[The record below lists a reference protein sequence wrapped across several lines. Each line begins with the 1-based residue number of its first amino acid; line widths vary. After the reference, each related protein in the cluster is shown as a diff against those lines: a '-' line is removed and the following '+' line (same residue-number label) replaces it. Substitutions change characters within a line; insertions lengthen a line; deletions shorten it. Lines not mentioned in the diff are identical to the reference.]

1 MKAKYPQL
9 FLLYGAVFL
18 AILGFGMIFP
28 LLPFYA
34 ESFGATAFQ
43 LGLLAASFSITQFF
57 VSPFIGRLSDRFGR
71 KPILVFA
78 LTCTSVS
85 FALFGFAQSLTWLFA
100 ARILYGVASA
110 GVFPIAVAY
119 IGDITVKEERVKYV
133 SRLTSMFSLGFLVG
147 PAAGGILAAIHPS
160 VPFFIAAVLCAINTF
175 LMIMLLKESLTLK
188 AEKFV
193 LKEGLLN
200 ITKII
205 GGFRSEFIFFFMLLF
220 GWAFAISNMEIAF
233 PLLAQQKFSFTE
245 TSIGFVFA
253 GVGTITTFVQWF
265 LIPVMVRK
273 FNERRTILLG
283 SVLMVLGQTLVGF
296 AWQAGVM
303 LLFLGTSFLGSSLLR
318 PTVQGVLS
326 EETKEGQGTT
336 LGLAFSF
343 ESLGRTAGPLIAGVI
358 ISFLGIQSQF
368 RVTGFILFLIAMFF
382 ALHLLRAKK
391 RIQ

>member
-1 MKAKYPQL
+1 MKTKHPQL

-43 LGLLAASFSITQFF
+43 LGLLAASFSITQFLT
-57 VSPFIGRLSDRFGR
+57 SPFIGRLSDRFGR

-78 LTCTSVS
+78 LVCTSIS
-85 FALFGFAQSLTWLFA
+85 FALFGFAQSLAWLFA

-119 IGDITVKEERVKYV
+119 IGDITLKEDRVKYV
-133 SRLTSMFSLGFLVG
+133 SRLTSMFSLGFLAG
-147 PAAGGILAAIHPS
+147 PAAGGILASISPS
-160 VPFFIAAVLCAINTF
+160 TPFFIAALLTALNAF
-175 LMIMLLKESLTLK
+175 LMIMLLKESLSVK
-188 AEKFV
+188 AEKSV

-200 ITKII
+200 ITRIV
-205 GGFRSEFIFFFMLLF
+205 GGFRSEFILFFMLLF

-233 PLLAQQKFSFTE
+233 PLLSQQKFSFSE
-245 TSIGFVFA
+245 TQIGFVFA
-253 GVGTITTFVQWF
+253 GVGTLTTLVQWF
-265 LIPVMVRK
+265 LIPFMVKK
-273 FNERRTILLG
+273 FKERPTILLG
-283 SVLMVLGQTLVGF
+283 SFLMVLGQTLVGF

-343 ESLGRTAGPLIAGVI
+343 ESLGRTAGPLIAGVV
-358 ISFLGIQSQF
+358 ISLFGLQSQF
-368 RVTGFILFLIAMFF
+368 KVTGFILFLIMLLF
-382 ALHLLRAKK
+382 AFHLYQKK
-391 RIQ
+391 KQIQ